1 MPLVTSLEDALM
13 LGGGLG
19 GLTVLLTIAFFTVG
33 ESALLFVAW
42 PYVKQGGGGIVPPV
56 NAADA
61 LPGNLLA

>member
-1 MPLVTSLEDALM
+1 MPPVTPLEDALM

-19 GLTVLLTIAFFTVG
+19 GLTVLLTIGFFAVG
-33 ESALLFVAW
+33 ESTLLFVDW
-42 PYVKQGGGGIVPPV
+42 PYVKQGGGGIVPLV